1 LSETTEVPDVS
12 SCAIAR
18 ISVPVVYDQ
27 QKPPGRSDE
36 ISIVPESGK
45 SGEAKALQELGDA
58 M

>member
-1 LSETTEVPDVS
+1 
-12 SCAIAR
+12 
-18 ISVPVVYDQ
+18 VVYDQ